1 MQKTVSSVLVPR
13 SAYPCHVNGLVC
25 SRAADF
31 GQHGDS
37 DTIPAVLVRV
47 SMVAQVGIDHPSDA
61 CCSTPWSSQSTPGSN
76 LTLVCAITSQIQK
89 CCPIAHQHGI
99 QIEVSLYSLHFGF
112 AKQNSAIDS
121 HCNLLWLVASAWS
134 NCRMHDWNLM

>member
-13 SAYPCHVNGLVC
+13 SAYPCHLNGLVC

-31 GQHGDS
+31 GQHGGS
-37 DTIPAVLVRV
+37 DIIPAVLVRV

-76 LTLVCAITSQIQK
+76 LTWCAQL
-89 CCPIAHQHGI
+89 PARFRNA
-99 QIEVSLYSLHFGF
+99 VP
-112 AKQNSAIDS
+112 
-121 HCNLLWLVASAWS
+121 
-134 NCRMHDWNLM
+134 